1 MAPEPESPAPDM
13 TPATTDTPSTTTD
26 TSDSSR
32 AKSAPTTERAFSTER
47 ALRSLQEAPD
57 IQVIYHE
64 NGSGGDKDV
73 VLSISAGGAVQRVRV
88 ALHPIDRNGTGRF
101 MVAAKVDHLTSC
113 RYRVSPTEVP
123 EVVIRHAQNY

>member
-13 TPATTDTPSTTTD
+13 TPATTNTPSTTT
-26 TSDSSR
+26 DSSR

-47 ALRSLQEAPD
+47 ALRALQEDDD

-101 MVAAKVDHLTSC
+101 MVAAKVDHLTSS
-113 RYRVSPTEVP
+113 RYRVSPSQVP
-123 EVVIRHAQNY
+123 AVVIRHAQNY